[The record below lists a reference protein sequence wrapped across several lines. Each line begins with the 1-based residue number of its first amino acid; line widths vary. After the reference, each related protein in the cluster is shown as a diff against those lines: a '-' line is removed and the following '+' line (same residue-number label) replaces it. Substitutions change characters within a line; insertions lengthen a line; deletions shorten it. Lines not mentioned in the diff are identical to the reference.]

1 MTSESRSAK
10 AMKLPPGPLGD
21 LLWGNQPSCKKSK
34 YAEAN
39 ILEKQNV
46 GALLNTP
53 VVLPA

>member
-1 MTSESRSAK
+1 MTSESGSTK
-10 AMKLPPGPLGD
+10 AMKVPPGPLGD
-21 LLWGNQPSCKKSK
+21 LLWENQPSCKKSK

-39 ILEKQNV
+39 ILEKHNV